1 MVQNVLKKHAD
12 LTFSDRSVSEV
23 AMMCQMSRPTDRHI
37 YFRLRFSSFIFQP
50 ANKSCA
56 SMLSGVRVAGGVLRS
71 ASIRVLPVARCGGN
85 SPIPRTAA
93 SSCPFSSGADSTRT
107 SSADADNSN
116 ANRIRLS
123 RLVASYGTN
132 MQMSRRSAERMII
145 DGMVTVA
152 GDVVVDPSELLSIEE
167 ALGTIKVGGRQLRL
181 PSSPPTSTSSSSLS
195 SGDRTAEG
203 SGSRLDRRDS
213 GPKPKLQSHRT
224 RIWLAHKL
232 PGELVAEN
240 DPYGRPSLL
249 DRLRRGGVGKPKK
262 KSQSRVHLKPVGR
275 LDMMTEGLLILTNDG
290 SYARELELPSNK
302 FHRTYRARVHGRLTE
317 PKMRA
322 IRSGVTIDNT
332 RYGGMDVSIE
342 KSSARRE
349 QSINTWLRITC
360 CEGKNR
366 QIRKVLESLGL
377 KVTRLIRTQYGD
389 YSLNT
394 IPPGMAIEV
403 PVKELDTQK
412 KKGHVVSP
420 ARKNKRR
427 QNAKASNG
435 TNASDDRA
443 TVEWVRHA

>member
-1 MVQNVLKKHAD
+1 MRNCVVA
-12 LTFSDRSVSEV
+12 SVR
-23 AMMCQMSRPTDRHI
+23 RPICNRAFASFEPSFHS
-37 YFRLRFSSFIFQP
+37 FFHSSQQKF
-50 ANKSCA
+50 A
-56 SMLSGVRVAGGVLRS
+56 MLSGVAGGVLRS
-71 ASIRVLPVARCGGN
+71 ASIRVLPVARYGGN
-85 SPIPRTAA
+85 SPILRTAA
-93 SSCPFSSGADSTRT
+93 SSCPFSSGADSTR
-107 SSADADNSN
+107 SADDAD
-116 ANRIRLS
+116 RIRLS

-132 MQMSRRSAERMII
+132 MQMSRRSADRMII

-167 ALGTIKVGGRQLRL
+167 ALGTIKVAGRQLRF
-181 PSSPPTSTSSSSLS
+181 PSSPPISTSSSSLS

-203 SGSRLDRRDS
+203 RGSRLDRSDA
-213 GPKPKLQSHRT
+213 GPKPKLPSHRT

-322 IRSGVTIDNT
+322 IRSGVAIDNT

-349 QSINTWLRITC
+349 QSTNTWLRITC

-366 QIRKVLESLGL
+366 QIRKVLEHLGL

-412 KKGHVVSP
+412 KKGRVVSP

-427 QNAKASNG
+427 QNAKASKG
-435 TNASDDRA
+435 TNGSGDRA

>member
-1 MVQNVLKKHAD
+1 MACMVQNVLKKHAD
-12 LTFSDRSVSEV
+12 LTFLRCCVSYDVESVSDIG
-23 AMMCQMSRPTDRHI
+23 RRTDVFDYLFPSTR
-37 YFRLRFSSFIFQP
+37 QQ
-50 ANKSCA
+50 SCA

>member
-1 MVQNVLKKHAD
+1 
-12 LTFSDRSVSEV
+12 
-23 AMMCQMSRPTDRHI
+23 
-37 YFRLRFSSFIFQP
+37 
-50 ANKSCA
+50 
-56 SMLSGVRVAGGVLRS
+56 MLSGVAGGVLRS
-71 ASIRVLPVARCGGN
+71 ASIRVLPVARHGGN

-93 SSCPFSSGADSTRT
+93 SSSCPFSSGAD

-116 ANRIRLS
+116 ANNRIRLS

-181 PSSPPTSTSSSSLS
+181 PSSPPISTSSSSLS

-203 SGSRLDRRDS
+203 SGSRLDRSDDAA
-213 GPKPKLQSHRT
+213 PKPKLQSHRT

-322 IRSGVTIDNT
+322 IRSGVAIDNT
-332 RYGGMDVSIE
+332 QYGGMDVSIE

-349 QSINTWLRITC
+349 QSTNTWLRITC

-366 QIRKVLESLGL
+366 QIRKVLEHLGL

-427 QNAKASNG
+427 QNGKASNG
-435 TNASDDRA
+435 TNGSSNRA

>member
-1 MVQNVLKKHAD
+1 MACMVQNVLKKHAD
-12 LTFSDRSVSEV
+12 LTFLRCCVSDDVESVSDIG
-23 AMMCQMSRPTDRHI
+23 RRTDVFDYLFPSTR
-37 YFRLRFSSFIFQP
+37 QQ
-50 ANKSCA
+50 SCA

>member
-1 MVQNVLKKHAD
+1 MHGAKRIEKACR
-12 LTFSDRSVSEV
+12 SDVSDKGVSDAKFVSSVRRRVGRRSIEPSLPFLLP
-23 AMMCQMSRPTDRHI
+23 SIFH
-37 YFRLRFSSFIFQP
+37 SSQQKF
-50 ANKSCA
+50 A
-56 SMLSGVRVAGGVLRS
+56 MLSGVAGGVLRS
-71 ASIRVLPVARCGGN
+71 ASIRVLPVARYGGN
-85 SPIPRTAA
+85 SPILRTAA
-93 SSCPFSSGADSTRT
+93 SSCPFSSGADSTR
-107 SSADADNSN
+107 SADD

-167 ALGTIKVGGRQLRL
+167 ALGTIKVAGRQLRF
-181 PSSPPTSTSSSSLS
+181 PSSPPISTSSSSLS

-203 SGSRLDRRDS
+203 RGSRLDRSDA

-322 IRSGVTIDNT
+322 IRSGVAIDNT

-349 QSINTWLRITC
+349 QSTNTWLRITC

-366 QIRKVLESLGL
+366 QIRKVLEHLGL

-412 KKGHVVSP
+412 KKGRVVSP

-435 TNASDDRA
+435 TNGSGDRA

>member
-12 LTFSDRSVSEV
+12 LTFLRCCVSDDVESVSDIG
-23 AMMCQMSRPTDRHI
+23 RRTDVFDYLFPSTR
-37 YFRLRFSSFIFQP
+37 QQ
-50 ANKSCA
+50 SCA

-107 SSADADNSN
+107 TSADADNSN

-203 SGSRLDRRDS
+203 SGSRLDRSDT
-213 GPKPKLQSHRT
+213 GPKHKLQNHRT

>member
-12 LTFSDRSVSEV
+12 LTFQTRAFQMRNLCRRSVGR
-23 AMMCQMSRPTDRHI
+23 RPSIDRA
-37 YFRLRFSSFIFQP
+37 FLSSLPFHSSQQKF
-50 ANKSCA
+50 A
-56 SMLSGVRVAGGVLRS
+56 MLSGVAGGVLRS
-71 ASIRVLPVARCGGN
+71 ASIRVLPVARYGGN
-85 SPIPRTAA
+85 SPILRTAA
-93 SSCPFSSGADSTRT
+93 SSCPFSSGAESTR
-107 SSADADNSN
+107 SADD

-167 ALGTIKVGGRQLRL
+167 ALGTIKVAGRQLRF
-181 PSSPPTSTSSSSLS
+181 PSSPPISTSSSSLS

-203 SGSRLDRRDS
+203 RGCRLDGSDA
-213 GPKPKLQSHRT
+213 GPKLKLQSHRT

-322 IRSGVTIDNT
+322 IRSGVAIDNT

-349 QSINTWLRITC
+349 QSTNTWLRITC

-366 QIRKVLESLGL
+366 QIRKVLEHLGL

-412 KKGHVVSP
+412 KKGRVVSP

-435 TNASDDRA
+435 TNGSGDRA